1 MNIMLFRHAYTL
13 TIDHDHV
20 IGHTS
25 CNRVSIVFLFPTPR
39 ATMNFYIIVVVY
51 IHSGLHVFQYP
62 VFYLQIHCFVPSFMC
77 VFWRARK
84 LIYS

>member
-1 MNIMLFRHAYTL
+1 MNMNIMLFRHAYTL
-13 TIDHDHV
+13 TTDHDHV

-51 IHSGLHVFQYP
+51 IHSGLLHVFQYP
-62 VFYLQIHCFVPSFMC
+62 VSCILPTNTLFCTKFYVC
-77 VFWRARK
+77 VLAC
-84 LIYS
+84 